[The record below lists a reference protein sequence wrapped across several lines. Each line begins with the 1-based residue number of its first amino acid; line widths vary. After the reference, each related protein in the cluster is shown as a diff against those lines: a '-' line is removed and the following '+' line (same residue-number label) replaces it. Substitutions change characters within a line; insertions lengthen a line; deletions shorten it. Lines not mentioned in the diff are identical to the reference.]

1 VKRQG
6 DLAILLGEVVVGE
19 TEVVFEPFEE
29 RGLEDAAVSIEGVTG
44 EPDEFGFVIAEFSG
58 VLELVAKFFDLDYI
72 GEANFAGAIC
82 EGEGGGGSRELLPDE
97 LQHEQLVEIV
107 VQQRARDGIEFPVVV
122 VGAAGQVDDHGGLYF
137 TLLGDIGSKTVFRVT
152 TSDVLRKI
160 GSSVGYDG
168 VVNFKFPKQQRLRQD
183 SERGCSVPVFANLA
197 SVSEGEVLRDL
208 PAAALGAVS
217 VSEWIKWL
225 ENKRFDVLSRDGC
238 PADIVPCAHL
248 VALHDPRDAGDF
260 HWIYR
265 DSDGDVHDPF
275 GDFGTIA
282 ADDPIMKNLSLYRR
296 KVLTLSISRPL
307 SRLLDKRAR
316 YNTL

>member
-1 VKRQG
+1 
-6 DLAILLGEVVVGE
+6 
-19 TEVVFEPFEE
+19 
-29 RGLEDAAVSIEGVTG
+29 
-44 EPDEFGFVIAEFSG
+44 
-58 VLELVAKFFDLDYI
+58 
-72 GEANFAGAIC
+72 
-82 EGEGGGGSRELLPDE
+82 
-97 LQHEQLVEIV
+97 
-107 VQQRARDGIEFPVVV
+107 
-122 VGAAGQVDDHGGLYF
+122 
-137 TLLGDIGSKTVFRVT
+137 VT

-265 DSDGDVHDPF
+265 DSDGDVH
-275 GDFGTIA
+275 A
-282 ADDPIMKNLSLYRR
+282 A
-296 KVLTLSISRPL
+296 
-307 SRLLDKRAR
+307 RL
-316 YNTL
+316 